1 MNAINT
7 LEDLA
12 EYREQIMALAKQHK
26 AQRIAVFG
34 SIVRGELQPESDI
47 DFLVDFDA
55 DYGLRDRL
63 RLIIGLREMLNRRV
77 DVIDRDCVCEELRDY
92 ILAEAVSL

>member
-1 MNAINT
+1 MPINT

-12 EYREQIMALAKQHK
+12 EYREQIMALAKRRK

-34 SIVRGELQPESDI
+34 SIVRGDMQPESDI
-47 DFLVDFDA
+47 DFLVDFDT
-55 DYGLRDRL
+55 DNGLRDQL

-77 DVIDRDCVCEELRDY
+77 DVIDRDCVREELRDY